1 MTIGYFLPLRSS
13 KLPEKGSIVLQT
25 VISTTA
31 DRFVSPSTKS
41 TRKARASQ
49 PMILNFDGKL
59 LIARDTCVHRLSPRV
74 GAALACQET
83 SWNGFAALHT
93 AQRFSSTVFV
103 ALSHTSRVVLLAVR
117 PA

>member
-59 LIARDTCVHRLSPRV
+59 SIARDTGVHRLSPCV
-74 GAALACQET
+74 DAAGHAF
-83 SWNGFAALHT
+83 N
-93 AQRFSSTVFV
+93 
-103 ALSHTSRVVLLAVR
+103 VR
-117 PA
+117 EAMPDEVCRGIHAGNPVMAHHH